1 MLLVT
6 VRVLNSYNKSR
17 KGSGLRELAAGRGL
31 HMETRTYKLMSAT
44 NVPIKITPGH
54 FATNHSHIN
63 YYVDTTTLRA
73 RQSEAQA
80 AARALKGMYMY
91 GTIVDTILCVDG
103 TQVIGAYLAQE
114 LTQAGFMSKNAH
126 KTIYIV
132 TPEYNS
138 NSQLIFRD
146 NIRPM
151 ISGKNVIVLLAD
163 VTSGK
168 TLAKCVEAI
177 QYYGG
182 TVQGVSALFSA
193 VEDVCGY
200 HINSVFTT
208 RDLPDYQSSEFID
221 CPFCKQGKKLD
232 ALVNSFGY
240 SKL

>member
-1 MLLVT
+1 
-6 VRVLNSYNKSR
+6 
-17 KGSGLRELAAGRGL
+17 
-31 HMETRTYKLMSAT
+31 METRTYKLISAT
-44 NVPIKITPGH
+44 NVPIKVTPGH

-80 AARALKGMYMY
+80 AARALKGMFMY
-91 GTIVDTILCVDG
+91 NTIVDSILCVDG

-114 LTQAGFMSKNAH
+114 LTEAGVMSKNAH

-138 NSQLIFRD
+138 NSQLMFRD
-146 NIRPM
+146 NTRPM
-151 ISGKNVIVLLAD
+151 ISGKNVIILMDD

-182 TVQGVSALFSA
+182 TVQGVAALFSA
-193 VEDVCGY
+193 ADEVCGY
-200 HINSVFTT
+200 HIHSVFST
-208 RDLPDYQSSEFID
+208 RDLKDYQSHDFQE
-221 CPFCKQGKKLD
+221 CPFCKQGRKLD